1 MIYHFLLP
9 FECTESLCVLCSF
22 CENSIPQTM
31 RQSQP
36 LTRVPLLL
44 TKPPDSEQH
53 FKVTVFVLDV
63 HKNPQIRSHTHA
75 HARTHVNTCALTPQ
89 AAVIENK
96 GSHDSQTPGQV
107 RLVTTSSQQLLR
119 QSAVLPNAPQGHS
132 SHLTQQQCTAH
143 TLLLGSALT
152 WGAETLTSASCLW
165 KTLLHIS
172 FYQPDELT
180 LIGSDFMKCWN
191 DEIMESWEEECV
203 PIFVRKILT
212 HVQML

>member
-9 FECTESLCVLCSF
+9 FECTESLCVLRSF
-22 CENSIPQTM
+22 CESSIP
-31 RQSQP
+31 QP
-36 LTRVPLLL
+36 LTRVPLLP

-53 FKVTVFVLDV
+53 FKVTVFKLDV
-63 HKNPQIRSHTHA
+63 HKNPQIRSHA
-75 HARTHVNTCALTPQ
+75 HACMHVNTCALTPQ

-119 QSAVLPNAPQGHS
+119 QSPVLPNAPQGHS
-132 SHLTQQQCTAH
+132 SHLTQQQRKAH

-165 KTLLHIS
+165 KTLLHVF
-172 FYQPDELT
+172 FYQAHELT
-180 LIGSDFMKCWN
+180 QIASEFMKCWN

-203 PIFVRKILT
+203 PVFVRKILT